1 MGSSAEP
8 GRRQTFGFLLSRK
21 VIAWSRET
29 GSPPR
34 VRIRV
39 DGRSFELHKS
49 PLILKCGYF
58 KKLLLGGGCL
68 EVCLPEDFPGG
79 SETFERI
86 SLFVYGY
93 LAPFDPSTVAAVR
106 CAAEFLEMTENV
118 ATCNLLE
125 RSDLYLN
132 QVVLQSWKSTLVV
145 LHNCLSLLKFSED
158 LLIVTRCVESLAFM
172 ACMEVLDPEQRS
184 DWPDA
189 ALRAL
194 AWGPWSSSSAVEGTA
209 GETLWVKDLVA
220 LPFQLFKRI
229 VGSLRRQG
237 MEEKYVIP
245 IVIIYANR
253 WLVPEKTH
261 DDDQASSILEGVV
274 DLLVPVGAKANT
286 VVPVRFFFS
295 LLSRALRHGLGED
308 SRRRLE
314 SQIVSLLPSSQ
325 VGDLLLPD
333 DREGPISS
341 SREVEAMETIFSTYV
356 TGRPSERDP
365 VVADLWDCYVNQIAG
380 DREMSP
386 PRFMELVDVIPLQ
399 DRETHDNL
407 YRALDAF
414 LLSHPSISGEM
425 KASVCKYLD
434 CRKLTEEVCVR
445 AVQNELMP
453 LRLIFRALFAQ
464 QQNTHQ
470 VLRGQSEFSGNL
482 VLSSGRLRPQDQ
494 RTAEKL
500 EITRAEYQSTS
511 FRIQTLESELYALRR
526 NLQMKG
532 ESMAEDKMGWNCVG
546 SFTWGASQRKQA
558 DQLLKMLRGLAVWR
572 WGWGRSKRRD
582 AAPAD
587 SSMSSRN
594 DRLEIDW

>member
-1 MGSSAEP
+1 MEDIPREDDSF
-8 GRRQTFGFLLSRK
+8 TFRLPLRWSG
-21 VIAWSRET
+21 VASRET

-365 VVADLWDCYVNQIAG
+365 VVADLWDCY
-380 DREMSP
+380 
-386 PRFMELVDVIPLQ
+386 LVDVIPLQ

-414 LLSHPSISGEM
+414 LLHFRRNEGVGLQVSRLPEVNGRGLRSGSPKRADAAAADLPSSLRSAAEHPPGP
-425 KASVCKYLD
+425 
-434 CRKLTEEVCVR
+434 
-445 AVQNELMP
+445 Q
-453 LRLIFRALFAQ
+453 
-464 QQNTHQ
+464 
-470 VLRGQSEFSGNL
+470 GQSEFSGNL

-558 DQLLKMLRGLAVWR
+558 DQLLKMLRGSPCGDGGGGDQRGEMLLQR
-572 WGWGRSKRRD
+572 T
-582 AAPAD
+582 APCPPGMIAWKLIGD
-587 SSMSSRN
+587 STYR
-594 DRLEIDW
+594 